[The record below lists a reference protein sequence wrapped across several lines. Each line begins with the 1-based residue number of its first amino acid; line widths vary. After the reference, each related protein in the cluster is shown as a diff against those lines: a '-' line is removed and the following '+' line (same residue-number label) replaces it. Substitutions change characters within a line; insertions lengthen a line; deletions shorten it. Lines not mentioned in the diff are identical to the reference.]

1 MTLEPENHPI
11 YRAGHAARLS
21 GAGRGCCPY
30 GLHDMRQRHLF
41 LAGWHDADMELSQ

>member
-1 MTLEPENHPI
+1 MQLEPENLPI

-21 GAGRGCCPY
+21 GASRMACPY
-30 GLHDMRQRHLF
+30 GLHEMRQRHLF